1 MSDSLFLSAAF
12 IIVEI
17 GLIFATSIAAYELW
31 IGDFIWTKN
40 EEKQRAT
47 IQSQR
52 GGGIGYEPLYNTSRR
67 EKENRSGSSRR
78 SSSPDD
84 VYDRTSN
91 PGRGS
96 TGESTRRL
104 FYKLILIAL
113 LCRLICF
120 PVETYSISNAMTA
133 NLTSTDKFETKP
145 LRWVLLRASQT
156 LPDMTFASAFGL
168 LIVFCAQ
175 VAYAA
180 LPLSQQPS
188 DGSIGADDNAETV
201 ANGNASPQPARNVD
215 FNKQQRV
222 AYRVQL
228 QILFDSC
235 AGCARKTLASKI
247 TFFMWNTMLLIS
259 FLAIFFVALAIPTIS
274 LEEFEI
280 CLWLLLIGVYSLL
293 SLVLIYTG
301 ALLMKALRPG
311 MLQRKG
317 VNSLALRLIGMC
329 VLLGCVFLDRLFSFG
344 IVAQRARVP
353 RNNEEENGQF
363 VSLALYR
370 RNAISYVFFEV
381 LPVLFILLI
390 MHRKK
395 KDPAANGQNDVLITN
410 SIMSNI
416 FGISTR
422 PGNAQLDTT
431 LIPPGSSGSSN
442 SKGGGLGSRRFQTYH
457 GSTSRADSF
466 PPKVKHGGNASKMNS
481 QATQSKESSP
491 LLPK

>member
-1 MSDSLFLSAAF
+1 
-12 IIVEI
+12 
-17 GLIFATSIAAYELW
+17 
-31 IGDFIWTKN
+31 
-40 EEKQRAT
+40 
-47 IQSQR
+47 
-52 GGGIGYEPLYNTSRR
+52 
-67 EKENRSGSSRR
+67 
-78 SSSPDD
+78 
-84 VYDRTSN
+84 
-91 PGRGS
+91 
-96 TGESTRRL
+96 
-104 FYKLILIAL
+104 
-113 LCRLICF
+113 
-120 PVETYSISNAMTA
+120 MTA
-133 NLTSTDKFETKP
+133 NLTSTDEFETKP

-180 LPLSQQPS
+180 LPLSPQPS
-188 DGSIGADDNAETV
+188 DGSIGADDNAENV
-201 ANGNASPQPARNVD
+201 ANGNTSPQPARNDD
-215 FNKQQRV
+215 FNKQQSV

-228 QILFDSC
+228 RNLFDSC
-235 AGCARKTLASKI
+235 AGCARKTLTSKI
-247 TFFMWNTMLLIS
+247 TFFMWNTILLIS

-274 LEEFEI
+274 LDEFEI
-280 CLWLLLIGVYSLL
+280 CLWLLLVGVYSLL

-329 VLLGCVFLDRLFSFG
+329 ALLGCVFLDRLISFS
-344 IVAQRARVP
+344 IVAQRACVP

-370 RNAISYVFFEV
+370 RDAISYVFFEL
-381 LPVLFILLI
+381 LPVLFILRI

-395 KDPAANGQNDVLITN
+395 KEPSANGQNDVLITN

-431 LIPPGSSGSSN
+431 LIPPGSSGSN
-442 SKGGGLGSRRFQTYH
+442 NKGGGLGSRRFQTYH
-457 GSTSRADSF
+457 GSTSRVDSF
-466 PPKVKHGGNASKMNS
+466 PPKVTKHGGNAPKMNS
-481 QATQSKESSP
+481 QATLSKESSP
-491 LLPK
+491 LLPKT